1 MKQIFLIDKT
11 LPVGLIANTAAALGL
26 SLGSKIDGLVGSD
39 VLDKDNHLHI
49 GITQVNLPMLGA
61 DKEEIKTIRA
71 KLYDKEYADVVVIDF
86 CLTAQRSRDYADYM
100 HLLGNSSAEDLEYL
114 GICLR
119 GPVKMINKLT
129 GGFSLL
135 R

>member
-1 MKQIFLIDKT
+1 MKQVFLIDKA

-26 SLGSKIDGLVGSD
+26 SLGSRIGGLVGSD
-39 VLDKDNHLHI
+39 ALDKDNRLHV

-61 DKEEIKTIRA
+61 AKEEIKAVRA
-71 KLYDKEYADVVVIDF
+71 KLYDEEYRDVVVIDF
-86 CLTAQRSRDYADYM
+86 CLAAQRSRDYADYM
-100 HLLGNSSAEDLEYL
+100 QLLASSSAGDLDYL

-119 GPVKMINKLT
+119 GPVKTINKLT